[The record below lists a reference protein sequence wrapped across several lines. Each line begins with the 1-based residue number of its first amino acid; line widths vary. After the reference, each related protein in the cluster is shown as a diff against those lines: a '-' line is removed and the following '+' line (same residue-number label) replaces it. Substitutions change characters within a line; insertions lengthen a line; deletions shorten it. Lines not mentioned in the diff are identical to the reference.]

1 MKITDETKLA
11 DLDISFRTLNTLA
24 YKKIYTVGDLKKFS
38 YTEIK
43 KIRNM
48 CRKVLEEITNKI
60 DKFDIKLK
68 NDDKEV

>member
-1 MKITDETKLA
+1 MKITEETKLA

-48 CRKVLEEITNKI
+48 CR
-60 DKFDIKLK
+60 
-68 NDDKEV
+68 